1 MENLQILLRQH
12 VGKPCAPVVKVGDK
26 VKYGVVEDITDDRII
41 IKPDEEQPDDY
52 EKIPEG
58 TPLEMVKAAGVVG
71 MGGAGFPTG
80 IKLDTHFD
88 GDGYILVNA
97 SECEPGLRHNIQ
109 QMEEEPEKVL
119 KGVKYAMEI
128 SGANKAIFAIKK
140 KNRKAIEKLDALLE
154 NEPDISRHLLADIYP
169 EGEERAVGLFQRDW
183 VLSDRKAQYPPEQGP
198 SRPC

>member
-26 VKYGVVEDITDDRII
+26 VKKGTLIAEPTGLGANIFSSAYGVVEDITDDRII

-109 QMEEEPEKVL
+109 QMEDEPEKVL
-119 KGVKYAMEI
+119 KGV
-128 SGANKAIFAIKK
+128 
-140 KNRKAIEKLDALLE
+140 
-154 NEPDISRHLLADIYP
+154 
-169 EGEERAVGLFQRDW
+169 
-183 VLSDRKAQYPPEQGP
+183 
-198 SRPC
+198 